1 MTWHEADVAVL
12 GAGPAGC
19 VAARQ
24 LGRAGLD
31 VILVDAGAGMAG
43 HQVESFPASGAPLA
57 EDIGLLSILCAVS
70 DGPAAVM
77 RMTWRDTPERRVFEG
92 DGPLLLR
99 RSELHRALREEA
111 ARHVRVLPTRVRKV
125 SGGRHG
131 AQVVTDAG
139 TIRCRMAIDARGRRA
154 VKRPASD
161 LVALPFRMRADVPDH
176 TMWLDALPCG
186 WLWAASLTG
195 DLVHGTLF
203 QQAVALAGSTART
216 RAGHARDQ
224 LSGQVDF
231 RGMTLMF
238 IGTPVAAGLS
248 AVADP
253 VLWARHVLIG
263 DAALARDPIASHGL
277 VHAMR
282 SGVQAAIAVRT
293 ILDPATDSEAAYAF
307 LRHKHAEAAT
317 TAKQATA
324 QAYREQ
330 SRFAGSIWAEVG
342 ASTESRA
349 AAPQVGNGPVT
360 LAVPLSRAPVLD
372 PHRIRWAPA
381 IELPLVQDFFTRQGS
396 VTALDIA
403 AACRPA
409 ATMQEIAAR
418 LGRAHPDRL
427 VREVLQRLVAC
438 GAFVQAVPA
447 PSRSARARLT
457 SQPSSS
463 ETIRDSAG

>member
-24 LGRAGLD
+24 LGKAGLD

-43 HQVESFPASGAPLA
+43 HQIESFPASGAPLA

-92 DGPLLLR
+92 DGPLLLQR
-99 RSELHRALREEA
+99 AELHRALREEA
-111 ARHVRVLPTRVRKV
+111 ARHVCVLPSRVRKV
-125 SGGRHG
+125 SDSGHG

-139 TIRCRMAIDARGRRA
+139 TIRCRMAIDARGRHA
-154 VKRPASD
+154 LKRPASD
-161 LVALPFRMRADVPDH
+161 LVALPFRLRGDVPDH

-195 DLVHGTLF
+195 DRVHGTLF
-203 QQAVALAGSTART
+203 QQSAALAGSTART
-216 RAGHARDQ
+216 RLGHAHDQ
-224 LSGQVDF
+224 LAGQVDF
-231 RGMTLMF
+231 RGMTQLSV
-238 IGTPVAAGLS
+238 GSPVAAGLS
-248 AVADP
+248 VVTDP
-253 VLWARHVLIG
+253 VLSARHVLIG

-282 SGVQAAIAVRT
+282 SGVQAAIAVGT
-293 ILDPATDSEAAYAF
+293 ILDPAVDSEAAYAF

-330 SRFAGSIWAEVG
+330 SRFAGSIWAGFG

-349 AAPQVGNGPVT
+349 APQVGNGPLT

-372 PHRIRWAPA
+372 PHRVRWAPA
-381 IELPLVQDFFTRQGS
+381 IELPLVQDFFTRQGG

-418 LGRAHPDRL
+418 LGRVHPDRL
-427 VREVLQRLVAC
+427 VREVLQHLVTC

-463 ETIRDSAG
+463 ETIRDSAC